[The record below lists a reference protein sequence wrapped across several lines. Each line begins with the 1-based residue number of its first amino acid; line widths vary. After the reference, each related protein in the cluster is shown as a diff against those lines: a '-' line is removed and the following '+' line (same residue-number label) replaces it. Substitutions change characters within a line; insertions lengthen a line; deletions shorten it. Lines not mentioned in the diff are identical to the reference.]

1 MTCIVALRHGK
12 DVFVG
17 GDSSGIAGWELTI
30 RKDPKIFVSGAY
42 AIGFTTSFRIGQL
55 LQHKLKLPPP
65 PKNDAALYPFMINEF
80 VEATRE
86 CLKAGGVASKDKDVE
101 QGGTFIVGVLG
112 RLFIVE
118 SDYQVVEPA
127 WPYAAIGSGA
137 PYALGSLAT
146 SKGDPESRLQ
156 KALAI
161 AEQFSIGVR
170 GPFHIITAPSS

>member
-1 MTCIVALRHGK
+1 MTCIVGLRHGK
-12 DVFVG
+12 DVLVG

-30 RKDPKIFVSGAY
+30 RKDPKIFISGRY

-55 LQHKLKLPPP
+55 LQHKLKLPAP
-65 PKNDAALYPFMINEF
+65 PKGDGDLHAFMVNEF

-86 CLKAGGVASKDKDVE
+86 CLKVGGVASKDKEVE
-101 QGGTFIVGVLG
+101 QGGTFIVGVAG
-112 RLFIVE
+112 RLFVVE

-127 WPYAAIGSGA
+127 WPYAAVGSGA

-146 SKGDPESRLQ
+146 SKGEPLGRVQ

-170 GPFHIITAPSS
+170 GPFHVLTAPS